1 MRYMPGIIAPRLVG
15 LFVIPCLLAGQFALA
30 QEKLDFNKD
39 VRPILSENC
48 LKCHGFDNKNR
59 AAGLR
64 LDLREAATGK
74 LESGAI
80 AIVPGDLAA
89 SELIKRIEHGDPA
102 EVMPPPATGKK
113 LTPAQIAT
121 LKRWISEGA
130 EFKLHW
136 SFIPPVRPAAPA
148 TTNAGWAKSPIDTF
162 VLARLEKEGLAP
174 SAPADKVTLLRRVT
188 LDLTGLP
195 PTIAEIDAF
204 VADTSPN
211 AYEVVVDRLLK
222 SPRFGEH
229 AARYWLDAARYGD
242 SHGLHFDN
250 ERSIWPYRDWVVRA
264 FNQNMP
270 FNQFAVEQIAGD
282 MLPNATL
289 DQKIATGFSRCNVST
304 SEGGSIDEEVLVRYA
319 VDRTETL
326 STIFLGMTL
335 GCAVCHDHK
344 FDPVTQKE
352 FYQLYAFFNNVADRA
367 MDGNALS
374 PPPIM
379 KLTSAETQA
388 KLTELDQKITAVQAE
403 IAAQLAKVSYTD
415 PNPYVTPES
424 QQPQEFVWIDD
435 DTPAGANLQGTT
447 PWQFVKKEEGPV
459 YSGEK
464 ATVRAGD
471 GVTQHF
477 FTGAT
482 APLKVGEGD
491 KFFAYVYLDPQNPP
505 KAIMLQFND
514 GSWEHRAEW
523 GDESIMFGT
532 LGTPGRVAMG
542 PLPKTGEWVR
552 LEIEAGKVGLAPGA
566 SINGWAYTQS
576 GGKVYWDKSGIISR
590 TVQPGQSFK
599 SLAQWEANE
608 KLITKPTTPGP
619 VQEAIKAEVT
629 KRTDAQKKVIYD
641 YFIEHVYSE
650 TRPIFDPLHKQAT
663 DLTKQR
669 ADTDNAIPTSLVM
682 ADNPPGRETF
692 VLMRGAYDK
701 PGEKVSPGVPSIF
714 PPIPEGAPVN
724 RLGLAQWLTSP
735 QHPLVARVT
744 VNRFWQQFFGN
755 GIVKTAEDFG
765 SQGSWPSHPELLD
778 WLAVEFME
786 SGWNV
791 KHVQKL
797 IVMSSAYQQSSKVT
811 PELHGRDPENL
822 LLARG
827 ARFRLD
833 AEVIRDSALFESGLL
848 VEKQGGR
855 GVRPYQP
862 EGIWEPISFQG
873 SNTQNYKPD
882 NGEGLYRRSLYTFWK
897 RTAPPPSLATFD
909 APSRE
914 ACVVRRGRTNTPL
927 QALALMNDQQYVEAA
942 RKLAE
947 RSMTEGGAEPASRL
961 VHAFRIATGRAP
973 REPEQAILMRML
985 QQHLADY
992 QADVPSAEKLL
1003 AIGEAK
1009 RNEALPPAE
1018 LAAYTMVANLIL
1030 NLDEVVTKE

>member
-1 MRYMPGIIAPRLVG
+1 MFHAFQIRAAHLGLSLLVLG
-15 LFVIPCLLAGQFALA
+15 VTASSLKA
-30 QEKLDFNKD
+30 QEKLDFNRD

-48 LKCHGFDNKNR
+48 FKCHGFDNKNR

-64 LDLREAATGK
+64 LDLREGATVK
-74 LESGAI
+74 LESGAV
-80 AIVPGDLAA
+80 AVVPGDLAT
-89 SELIKRIEHGDPA
+89 SELIKRVEHTDA
-102 EVMPPPATGKK
+102 NEVMPPPSTGKK
-113 LTPAQIAT
+113 LTPAQIET
-121 LKRWISEGA
+121 LKRWIQEGA
-130 EFKLHW
+130 EFKQHW
-136 SFIPPVRPAAPA
+136 SFIPPTRPAIPQPK
-148 TTNAGWAKSPIDTF
+148 NAAWVKNPIDAYI
-162 VLARLEKEGLAP
+162 LARLEREGLTP
-174 SAPADKVTLLRRVT
+174 SAVADKVTLIRRVT

-195 PTIAEIDAF
+195 PTIAEVDAF
-204 VADTSPN
+204 LADESPN
-211 AYEVVVDRLLK
+211 AYETLVDRLLK

-242 SHGLHFDN
+242 THGLHLDN
-250 ERSIWPYRDWVVRA
+250 ERSIWPYRDWVVRS
-264 FNQNMP
+264 FNQNLP
-270 FNQFAVEQIAGD
+270 FNQFALEQIAGD
-282 MLPNATL
+282 LLPNATL
-289 DQKIATGFSRCNVST
+289 DQKVATGFSRCNVST

-326 STIFLGMTL
+326 STVFLGMTL

-379 KLTSAETQA
+379 KLTPAETQA
-388 KLTELDQKITAVQAE
+388 RLADLDQKIAAANTE

-424 QQPQEFVWIDD
+424 QQPQEFVWIED
-435 DTPAGANLQGTT
+435 DTPAGAQQQGTT

-459 YSGEK
+459 FSGERS
-464 ATVRAGD
+464 TVRTGE

-514 GSWEHRAEW
+514 GTWEHRAEW
-523 GDESIMFGT
+523 GDQSIGFGT
-532 LGTPGRVAMG
+532 LETPGRVAMG
-542 PLPKTGEWVR
+542 PLPKLGEWVR
-552 LEIEAGKVGLAPGA
+552 LEVEAAKVGLAPGA

-576 GGKVYWDKSGIISR
+576 SGKVYWDKSGIISR
-590 TVQPGQSFK
+590 TVQPGQSYK

-608 KLITKPTTPGP
+608 KLLAKPSAPAP
-619 VQEAIKAEVT
+619 VVEAIKVETA
-629 KRTDAQKKVIYD
+629 KRTDAQSKLIRD
-641 YFIEHVYSE
+641 YFLEHVYSE
-650 TRPIFDPLHKQAT
+650 TRSIFDPLHKQVA
-663 DLTKQR
+663 DFTKQL
-669 ADTDNAIPTSLVM
+669 ADTDNSIPTSLVM

-692 VLMRGAYDK
+692 ILTRGAYDK
-701 PGEKVSPGVPSIF
+701 PGEKVAPGVPAIF
-714 PPIPEGAPVN
+714 PALPEGAPVN

-744 VNRFWQQFFGN
+744 VNRYWQQFFGT

-765 SQGSWPSHPELLD
+765 SQGSWPTNPELLD
-778 WLAVEFME
+778 WLAVEFVE

-791 KHVQKL
+791 KHLQKL
-797 IVMSSAYQQSSKVT
+797 ILMSATYQQSSKVT
-811 PELHGRDPENL
+811 PELHARDPENL

-833 AEVIRDSALFESGLL
+833 AEVIRDSALFDSGLL

-862 EGIWEPISFQG
+862 EGIWEAISFQG
-873 SNTQNYKPD
+873 STTQNYKPD
-882 NGEGLYRRSLYTFWK
+882 SGESLYRRSLYTFWK

-947 RSMTEGGAEPASRL
+947 RMMIEGGTEPAARL
-961 VHAFRIATGRAP
+961 TFAFRLATSRAP
-973 REPEQAILMRML
+973 RDPEKAILLRL
-985 QQHLADY
+985 LDQHQKDF
-992 QADVPSAEKLL
+992 QADVPAAEKLL
-1003 AIGEAK
+1003 TIGEAK
-1009 RNEALPPAE
+1009 RNETLPPAE

>member
-1 MRYMPGIIAPRLVG
+1 MLHTFQIRAAHLGLSLLVLG
-15 LFVIPCLLAGQFALA
+15 VTASSLKA
-30 QEKLDFNKD
+30 QEKLDFNRD

-48 LKCHGFDNKNR
+48 FKCHGFDNKNR

-64 LDLREAATGK
+64 LDLREGATVK
-74 LESGAI
+74 LESGAV
-80 AIVPGDLAA
+80 AVVAGDLAT
-89 SELIKRIEHGDPA
+89 SELIKRVEHTDA
-102 EVMPPPATGKK
+102 NEVMPPPATGKK
-113 LTPAQIAT
+113 LTPAQIET
-121 LKRWISEGA
+121 LKRWIQEGA
-130 EFKLHW
+130 EFKQHW
-136 SFIPPVRPAAPA
+136 SFIPPTRPAVPQAK
-148 TTNAGWAKSPIDTF
+148 NAAWVKNPIDAYI
-162 VLARLEKEGLAP
+162 LARLEREGLTP
-174 SAPADKVTLLRRVT
+174 SAVADKVTLIRRVT

-195 PTIAEIDAF
+195 PTIAEVDAF
-204 VADTSPN
+204 LADESPN
-211 AYEVVVDRLLK
+211 AYETLVDRLLK

-242 SHGLHFDN
+242 THGLHLDN
-250 ERSIWPYRDWVVRA
+250 ERSIWPYRDWVVRS
-264 FNQNMP
+264 FNQNLP
-270 FNQFAVEQIAGD
+270 FNQFALEQIAGD
-282 MLPNATL
+282 LLPNATL
-289 DQKIATGFSRCNVST
+289 DQKVATGFSRCNVST

-326 STIFLGMTL
+326 STVFLGMTL

-379 KLTSAETQA
+379 KLTPAETQA
-388 KLTELDQKITAVQAE
+388 RLADLDQKIAAANTE

-424 QQPQEFVWIDD
+424 QQPQEFVWIED
-435 DTPAGANLQGTT
+435 DTPAGAQQQGTT

-459 YSGEK
+459 FSGERS
-464 ATVRAGD
+464 TVRTGE

-514 GSWEHRAEW
+514 GTWEHRAEW
-523 GDESIMFGT
+523 GDQSIGFGT

-542 PLPKTGEWVR
+542 PLPKLGEWVR
-552 LEIEAGKVGLAPGA
+552 LEVEAAKVGLAPGA

-576 GGKVYWDKSGIISR
+576 SGKVYWDKSGIISR
-590 TVQPGQSFK
+590 TVQPGQSYK

-608 KLITKPTTPGP
+608 KLLAKPSAPAP
-619 VQEAIKAEVT
+619 VVEAIKVETA
-629 KRTDAQKKVIYD
+629 KRTDAQSKLIRD
-641 YFIEHVYSE
+641 YFLEHVYSE
-650 TRPIFDPLHKQAT
+650 TRSIFDPLHKQVA
-663 DLTKQR
+663 DFTKQR
-669 ADTDNAIPTSLVM
+669 ADTDNSIPTSLVM

-692 VLMRGAYDK
+692 ILTRGAYDK
-701 PGEKVSPGVPSIF
+701 PGEKVAPGVPAIF
-714 PPIPEGAPVN
+714 PALPEGAPVN

-744 VNRFWQQFFGN
+744 VNRYWQQFFGI

-765 SQGSWPSHPELLD
+765 SQGSWPTNPELLD
-778 WLAVEFME
+778 WLAVEFVE
-786 SGWNV
+786 SGWNI
-791 KHVQKL
+791 KHLQKL
-797 IVMSSAYQQSSKVT
+797 ILMSATYQQSSKVT
-811 PELHGRDPENL
+811 PELHARDPENL

-833 AEVIRDSALFESGLL
+833 AEVIRDSALFDSGLL

-862 EGIWEPISFQG
+862 EGIWEAISFQG
-873 SNTQNYKPD
+873 STTQNYKPD
-882 NGEGLYRRSLYTFWK
+882 SGESLYRRSLYTFWK

-947 RSMTEGGAEPASRL
+947 RMMLEGGTEPAARL
-961 VHAFRIATGRAP
+961 TFAFRLATSRAP
-973 REPEQAILMRML
+973 RDPEKAILLRL
-985 QQHLADY
+985 LDQHQKDF
-992 QADVPSAEKLL
+992 QADVPAAEKLL
-1003 AIGEAK
+1003 TIGEAK
-1009 RNEALPPAE
+1009 RNETLPPAE